1 LPVYSFRKNSTVDV
15 KTIIILKMG
24 TKHGREKGTELALAG
39 LGAQGYGEQGWCRSI
54 EPAPC
59 ASEVG
64 FLDQMLP

>member
-1 LPVYSFRKNSTVDV
+1 
-15 KTIIILKMG
+15 MG